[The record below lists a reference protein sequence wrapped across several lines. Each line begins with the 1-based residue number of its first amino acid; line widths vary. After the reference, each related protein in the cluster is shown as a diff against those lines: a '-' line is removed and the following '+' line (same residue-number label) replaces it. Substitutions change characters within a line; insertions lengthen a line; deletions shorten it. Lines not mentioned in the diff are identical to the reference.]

1 MSNVKTSR
9 SAKRTRTHRTRLA
22 GALPPSSNGT
32 REKILAGAREV
43 LLRHGYERFT
53 IRRVAD
59 SAGITVGNLTYHF
72 PSKRQLLLSLIQRL
86 LAEYTS
92 AFEGFFADLSIPM
105 DRKFTE
111 LIEWLMN
118 DAATLE
124 SNRLFR
130 ELWVLAMHDR
140 FLASAIDD
148 FYDKAIGR
156 IAQLLRAERPAMT
169 QESANAIAHLVA
181 LISEGT
187 GIIYGTRPAR
197 VASHADV
204 KSLAVDVLTGAAE
217 SAAGERTRR

>member
-22 GALPPSSNGT
+22 GALPPSNNGT
-32 REKILAGAREV
+32 REEILAGAREV

-59 SAGITVGNLTYHF
+59 AAGITVGNLTYHF
-72 PSKRQLLLSLIQRL
+72 PSKRQLLISLIQRL

-105 DRKFTE
+105 DRKFKE

-118 DAATLE
+118 DAATIE

-130 ELWVLAMHDR
+130 ELWAMAMHDR
-140 FLASAIDD
+140 FVARAIDD
-148 FYDKAIGR
+148 FYDQAIGR
-156 IAQLLRAERPAMT
+156 IAQLLRVERPTMSQDAAD
-169 QESANAIAHLVA
+169 SIAHLVA

-204 KSLAVDVLTGAAE
+204 KALAVDVLTGAAR
-217 SAAGERTRR
+217 SATRGGASR

>member
-1 MSNVKTSR
+1 
-9 SAKRTRTHRTRLA
+9 
-22 GALPPSSNGT
+22 
-32 REKILAGAREV
+32 
-43 LLRHGYERFT
+43 
-53 IRRVAD
+53 
-59 SAGITVGNLTYHF
+59 
-72 PSKRQLLLSLIQRL
+72 
-86 LAEYTS
+86 
-92 AFEGFFADLSIPM
+92 
-105 DRKFTE
+105 
-111 LIEWLMN
+111 MN

-156 IAQLLRAERPAMT
+156 IAQLLRAERPEMS
-169 QESANAIAHLVA
+169 QESADAIAHLVA

-204 KSLAVDVLTGAAE
+204 KALAVDVLSGAAR
-217 SAAGERTRR
+217 SAAEGRARR